1 MNAVTV
7 FARMVPVDL
16 KNLRR
21 DPMLAWMP
29 VVPIVVALLI
39 RWGVPLA
46 TELASNAAGIDIRPW
61 YPLFMSGFAV
71 MMPGLVGVAV
81 GFLLLDERDEGVLD
95 ALLVTPLP
103 EWAYLGY
110 RSCLPLL
117 VGIVMTL
124 VAYPMAGLVPLP
136 FGHLA
141 AAAVLGGFGAP
152 FMALLLATCADN
164 KVTGFAIMKLL
175 NALQILPLLA
185 YFVREPWQYLAGL
198 WPGYWPMK
206 IVWLAAAGEAITW
219 QLRVGLAVNI
229 AAVGLLLMRYRRV
242 VRG

>member
-1 MNAVTV
+1 MNLVTV
-7 FARMVPVDL
+7 FVRLAPVDL

-21 DPMLAWMP
+21 DPMLVWMP
-29 VVPIVVALLI
+29 VVPIVVALAI
-39 RWGVPLA
+39 RWGVPLSA
-46 TELASNAAGIDIRPW
+46 ELVSGAAGIDIRPW

-71 MMPGLVGVAV
+71 MMPGLVGVVV

-110 RSCLPLL
+110 RSFLPLL
-117 VGIVMTL
+117 AGIFMTL
-124 VAYPMAGLVPLP
+124 VAYPMAGLVPLS

-152 FMALLLATCADN
+152 FMAMLLATYADN

-175 NALQILPLLA
+175 NGLQILPLLA

-206 IVWLAAAGEAITW
+206 IVWLAAAGETITW
-219 QLRVGLAVNI
+219 QPWVGLIVNI
-229 AAVGLLLMRYRRV
+229 AAVGLLLMRFRRV
-242 VRG
+242 VRR